1 MIRYIFREGLD
12 YIQLDG
18 NSERTEKIKF
28 LSYDISYSNILK
40 DLRNDTFVDNGTTLT
55 ITNGYYNI
63 SSFIAEFN
71 RMATNFEIINTGTE
85 YYLECKSLA
94 SILSLYDNMGIMFG
108 LSYNYSKG
116 FAVGE
121 KVKIDLSLDFG
132 ATHIQLDKFML
143 PLEVGKKIYY
153 YGDQGIDFEV
163 RDSLKFIIEY
173 PLLQR
178 IRSLISEKTSYVSF
192 S

>member
-55 ITNGYYNI
+55 IANGYYNI

>member
-108 LSYNYSKG
+108 LGYNYSKG